1 VVLARGFRPFFLL
14 AGLYGSAFLLFWL
27 CVLAGLLPAP
37 RGLVPSWWH
46 AHEMVF
52 GFVCAAVAGFLLTS
66 VPVWTGTPAV
76 SGRPLGGLVALWVLG
91 RIAMALSAV
100 LPAPWVAIADL
111 AFLPALAVAIGRP
124 LVATRQRRNLGFP
137 AVLGVLALA
146 NLAFHLESTGRGAFL
161 GIRVAVYFVTVLVV
175 IVGGRIVPAFTRNAL
190 LRAGIDA
197 PPRSIGWADRLAVPA
212 VLLVAVTDLARPV
225 SLWSGG
231 AALLAAVVLIS
242 RMSGWQS
249 SRTLRD
255 PLVWVLHVGY
265 AWIPFG
271 FACMA
276 VSDLTWTIPRT
287 SGLHALTSGAF
298 GTMILAV
305 MSRVPLG
312 HTGRPLAAPRP
323 MQIAYCMVAAG
334 ALLRVAAPIVAP
346 AGLPLLLLAGVLW
359 AGAFVLFTA
368 TYWPILTRPRV
379 DGLPG

>member
-1 VVLARGFRPFFLL
+1 
-14 AGLYGSAFLLFWL
+14 
-27 CVLAGLLPAP
+27 
-37 RGLVPSWWH
+37 
-46 AHEMVF
+46 MVF
-52 GFVCAAVAGFLLTS
+52 GFVCAAIAGFLLTS
-66 VPVWTGTPAV
+66 VPVWTGARAV
-76 SGRPLGGLVALWVLG
+76 SGRPLGGLVALWLLG
-91 RIAMALSAV
+91 RIAMALSAF
-100 LPAPWVAIADL
+100 LPAAWVAVADL

-124 LVATRQRRNLGFP
+124 LLATRQRRNYGFP
-137 AVLGVLALA
+137 AVLCVLALA
-146 NLAFHLESTGRGAFL
+146 NLSFHLETMGRGAFVGL
-161 GIRVAVYFVTVLVV
+161 RVAVYFVTVLVV
-175 IVGGRIVPAFTRNAL
+175 VMGGRIVPAFTRNAL

-197 PPRSIGWADRLAVPA
+197 PARSPGWADRLAVPA

-225 SLWSGG
+225 SLWSGC
-231 AALLAAVVLIS
+231 AALLAAVVLVW

-249 SRTLRD
+249 LRTLRD

-323 MQIAYCMVAAG
+323 MPVAYGMVAAG
-334 ALLRVAAPIVAP
+334 ALLRVAVPIVAP
-346 AGLPLLLLAGVLW
+346 AGLTLLLVAGVLW
-359 AGAFVLFTA
+359 AGAFALFTA